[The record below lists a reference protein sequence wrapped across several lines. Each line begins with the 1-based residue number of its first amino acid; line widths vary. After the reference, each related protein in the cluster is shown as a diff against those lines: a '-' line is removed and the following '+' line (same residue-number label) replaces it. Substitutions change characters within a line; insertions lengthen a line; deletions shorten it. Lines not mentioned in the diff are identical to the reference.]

1 MDGSRDVI
9 IHVEGKSIRNKDGM
23 FERSEVLLKKFK
35 EIGSIFI
42 SGIDEGNNLVVIVGD
57 LNYPDVNWAD
67 AMYTTPTSGKFIYL
81 RIYFLISM
89 VRKVSDE
96 ETLYI

>member
-1 MDGSRDVI
+1 MEVEWSWVRGQEKEGSRMI
-9 IHVEGKSIRNKDGM
+9 LNIMRA
-23 FERSEVLLKKFK
+23 
-35 EIGSIFI
+35 
-42 SGIDEGNNLVVIVGD
+42 VIVGD

-81 RIYFLISM
+81 RIYFLIIM